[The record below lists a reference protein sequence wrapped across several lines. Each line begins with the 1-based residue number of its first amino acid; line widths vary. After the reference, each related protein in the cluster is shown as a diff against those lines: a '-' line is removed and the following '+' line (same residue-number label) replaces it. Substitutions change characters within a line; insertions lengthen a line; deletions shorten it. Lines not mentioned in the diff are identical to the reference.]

1 MSNNQNA
8 EEEGGTGASL
18 TVRSICFCYAG
29 GARLCKIT
37 RQHKRQSKTSGIQ
50 KLIYLL
56 GGSTLVTTL
65 RCARSASKY
74 DLPNYSTGE
83 ANLYRPG

>member
-18 TVRSICFCYAG
+18 TVRSICYAG

-50 KLIYLL
+50 IL

-65 RCARSASKY
+65 RCARLASKY
-74 DLPNYSTGE
+74 DLPNNSTGE